1 MPTDNPYATQ
11 QAELTAGNPYQHYR
25 NKNQFKKV
33 RAWSD
38 FYRTS
43 ALQGMGALPGTV
55 ATDPL
60 SRLRQTL
67 QQPGWMAQGQ
77 FGTGGT
83 SVSQVLGAQQQ
94 AARSV
99 LQQRSAGMGVQGAY
113 AGVLGQQERMRQAL
127 IERAQAAYEPM
138 RYQAENQYLDQQ
150 RAMLAA
156 LSQNET
162 DMSTAALMSGRSV

>member
-1 MPTDNPYATQ
+1 MDENPYATQ

-25 NKNQFKKV
+25 PKNAYKRV

-43 ALQGMGALPGTV
+43 AIQGMGARPGEA

-67 QQPGWMAQGQ
+67 QQPGWMQQGQ
-77 FGTGGT
+77 FGAGGT
-83 SVSQVLGAQQQ
+83 NLAQVIGAQQQ
-94 AARSV
+94 AARNV
-99 LQQRSAGMGVQGAY
+99 LQQRAAGMGVQGAY
-113 AGVLGQQERMRQAL
+113 AGVLGQQERTRQAL
-127 IERAQAAYEPM
+127 IERSQAAYEPM
-138 RYQAENQYLDQQ
+138 RYQAETQYLDQQ
-150 RAMLAA
+150 RAALAA

-162 DMSTAALMSGRSV
+162 DMSTSMLMAGRSV